1 MICPT
6 TSSARREHVAPVR
19 RRYKLLF
26 TLLLDSGLRISEALG
41 LKVQDV
47 RLQDGAAK
55 SVRVI
60 GKGNR
65 ERIVPPPEAFG
76 QVLGFWLKDRPRGEF
91 AFAQHPGGPPP
102 TPQTARAYFRRLRQ
116 RAHIAKPITPHK
128 LSYSVGRGGRP

>member
-1 MICPT
+1 MKRTDDLPDNIFGQK
-6 TSSARREHVAPVR
+6 REHVAPVR
-19 RRYKLLF
+19 RGYKLLF
-26 TLLLDSGLRISEALG
+26 TLLLNSGLRISEALG

-65 ERIVPPPEAFG
+65 ERIVPLPEDFG

-91 AFAQHPGGPPP
+91 AFAQHPAHPAGGPRLLPP
-102 TPQTARAYFRRLRQ
+102 PAATGA
-116 RAHIAKPITPHK
+116 
-128 LSYSVGRGGRP
+128 